1 MIQLGGFLSTLLG
14 PLLKTGLL
22 LIGNIL
28 KPVAK
33 NVLVPLGLTAAVSAT
48 DAAIQK
54 IQSSTLVFSNE
65 YLNDILK
72 IIESLEEFGFL
83 IKGVSETVEN
93 GVKEQKGRLLG
104 MLTAALGASLLGNM
118 LAGKGVIR
126 AGKGTI
132 RAG

>member
-104 MLTAALGASLLGNM
+104 MLTTALGASLLGNM